1 MARYRKIDTR
11 TWNDR
16 KFNLLSDDGKLEF
29 FLLLTHPHLL
39 PIGAMRGTLI
49 GLASEIHW
57 TIARFQKGF
66 QEILN
71 QNMVKYDEQ
80 AAFIW
85 LPNFIKYNLPASPNV
100 VRSWDDYL
108 DYLPECP
115 LKDELIAAVAAVINQ
130 LSDSFREA
138 LPIAFAKTLPNQ
150 EQEQDQEQKQDQDQ
164 DQKYT
169 HNAREKNSLLIK
181 TNNSSDE
188 VNDSQYHSQAI
199 EILNFLNE
207 KADKAFQSNSYNL
220 KFIINCLKSGASIE
234 DCRRVI
240 VRKCRKWKGDEKRS
254 DWLRPMTIFGERF
267 HQYLGEL
274 VINHTDHKEINK

>member
-39 PIGAMRGTLI
+39 PIGAMRGSLI

-108 DYLPECP
+108 DYLPECS
-115 LKDELIAAVAAVINQ
+115 LKDELIAAVAMVINQ

-138 LPIAFAKTLPNQ
+138 LPIVFAKTLPNQ
-150 EQEQDQEQKQDQDQ
+150 EQEQDQEKKQEL
-164 DQKYT
+164 T
-169 HNAREKNSLLIK
+169 HIARDENYLSTKCEI
-181 TNNSSDE
+181 NNK
-188 VNDSQYHSQAI
+188 NDSQYHSQAI
-199 EILNFLNE
+199 EILTFLNE
-207 KADKAFQSNSYNL
+207 KADKAFQANSYNL

-274 VINHTDHKEINK
+274 VVTNSENGESTS